1 MSSYGWLSFHLYYY
15 ETLLRPIL
23 GFVRPAVVELLQSE
37 AIDRFFFI
45 RYGLGGPH
53 VRLRLQPSPG
63 KREEVEA
70 RVQKLATEFLAQSPS
85 KSNLTREAL
94 EKSTKAML
102 ASDLHETDGNVYPD
116 NSLLEFPFRPET
128 NRYGGPDLLQASL
141 DFFTVSSLEAL
152 AFLNRHASAPKSRQL
167 PWMFRLL
174 FRQAAGFAADMDE
187 LNSILRYAEISW
199 GKEFP
204 NIVEKADA
212 TFQAQRDIFI
222 SLIKEEIR
230 ICFDEPSP
238 RPELLEAARLL
249 GQATKEVSSDRRW
262 VIGGSQL
269 HMTANRMAASNP
281 EEVYLS
287 RLLFRAWEQFQ
298 AAKPSKPAWIG
309 SGLDLAAPDIFEVS
323 RWARQRI
330 SELI

>member
-1 MSSYGWLSFHLYYY
+1 MSPPGWLSFHLYYY

-23 GFVRPAVVELLQSE
+23 RFVRPAVVELLQSE

-53 VRLRLQPSPG
+53 IRLRLQPAPG
-63 KREEVEA
+63 RHGEVEA
-70 RVQKLATEFLAQSPS
+70 QVRKQAAELLEQSPS
-85 KSNLTREAL
+85 NSNLTREAL
-94 EKSTKAML
+94 EKSTQAML
-102 ASDLHETDGNVYPD
+102 ASDPHETDGNVYPD
-116 NSLLEFPFRPET
+116 NSLLEVPFRPET
-128 NRYGGPDLLQASL
+128 NRYGGPELLEASL

-152 AFLNRHASAPKSRQL
+152 AFLNRHSGAPKSRQL

-174 FRQAAGFAADMDE
+174 FRQAVGFAAGLDE

-212 TFQAQRDIFI
+212 TFQAQRDTFI
-222 SLIKEEIR
+222 SLLEEEIR
-230 ICFDEPSP
+230 ICFAEPSP
-238 RPELLEAARLL
+238 RPVLLEAARLL
-249 GQATKEVSSDRRW
+249 GHATKAVNSDRRW

-287 RLLFRAWEQFQ
+287 RLLFRAWEDLQ
-298 AAKPSKPAWIG
+298 AAKPPDSAWIG
-309 SGLDLAAPDIFEVS
+309 SEPAAGPETFEVS
-323 RWARQRI
+323 RWTKQRI
-330 SELI
+330 AELI